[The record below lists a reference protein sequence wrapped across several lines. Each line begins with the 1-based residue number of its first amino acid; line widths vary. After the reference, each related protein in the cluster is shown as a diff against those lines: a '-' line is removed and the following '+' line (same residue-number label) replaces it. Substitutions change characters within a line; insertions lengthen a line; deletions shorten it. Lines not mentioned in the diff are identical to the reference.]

1 MVEAGLYVT
10 AGTRVTLPDGQIV
23 KARELSGASN
33 ILFRRNS
40 VTGTVEARPNN
51 AVWGG
56 LNDVLH
62 ATTDGP
68 ENHGGARRRAGS
80 DPARQPLVQRPSPSA
95 VSRPAGSRGGRTGP
109 AGRPRRAS
117 RAFAVTVP
125 GRPAA
130 VIASMRSF
138 AAN

>member
-1 MVEAGLYVT
+1 MSGSRSVT
-10 AGTRVTLPDGQIV
+10 SASWRPVCTSPCGTRVTLPDGQVV

-62 ATTDGP
+62 SND
-68 ENHGGARRRAGS
+68 
-80 DPARQPLVQRPSPSA
+80 
-95 VSRPAGSRGGRTGP
+95 
-109 AGRPRRAS
+109 
-117 RAFAVTVP
+117 
-125 GRPAA
+125 
-130 VIASMRSF
+130 
-138 AAN
+138 